1 MNAPSTSPLNPPTWS
16 AVLREHV
23 ALVSALEA
31 AGPTLDAIVDAIVTC
46 LRAGRCVYILGNG
59 GSAADAQHIAAELL
73 GRFKAERSALP
84 ALALT
89 TDSSTLTAIA
99 NDLGYERVFSRQLE
113 GLLRPGDV
121 VWALSTSGN
130 SPNVIAAAELAR
142 SRGNTLIGFT
152 GRAGGRLAPLCTHAL
167 RAPHTSSDRIQECH
181 QLAYHYICERVEAAF
196 RDSPPS

>member
-1 MNAPSTSPLNPPTWS
+1 
-16 AVLREHV
+16 VLREHL
-23 ALVSALEA
+23 AAVSALEA
-31 AGPTLDAIVDAIVTC
+31 AGPTLDAIADAIVTC

-73 GRFKAERSALP
+73 GRFKAERAALP

-99 NDLGYERVFSRQLE
+99 NDLGFERVFSRQLE

-130 SPNVIAAAELAR
+130 SPNVLAAAELTR

-152 GRAGGRLAPLCTHAL
+152 GQSGGRLAPLCMHAF
-167 RAPHTSSDRIQECH
+167 RAPHASSDRIQECH

-196 RDSPPS
+196 HAGQPG